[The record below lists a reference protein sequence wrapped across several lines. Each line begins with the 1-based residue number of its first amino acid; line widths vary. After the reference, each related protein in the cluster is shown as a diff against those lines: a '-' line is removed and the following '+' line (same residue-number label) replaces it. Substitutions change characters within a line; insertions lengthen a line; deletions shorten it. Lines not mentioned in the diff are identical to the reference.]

1 MLLYCFTSLSVVYLS
16 GARFTKNLTPHLW
29 QRSTYAG
36 LTPSLWI
43 ASD

>member
-1 MLLYCFTSLSVVYLS
+1 MTSTQFFLGRP
-16 GARFTKNLTPHLW
+16 GARFTKNLTPDLW
-29 QRSTYAG
+29 QRSSYAG